1 MNKCLVTTLKASTN
15 NEALSKYNVLTVKI
29 KAMDTEDIYSQIFA
43 VGASG
48 AGGVSINSK
57 DVGLYKSGIS
67 GELLPYPITLNANG
81 GINSHFENKDGT
93 IEISGKYNIVTLAFE
108 YPVILRARELYGLPD
123 RCFSKLMFKSIEENE
138 IDATRIVSKVNVS
151 SLERL
156 SIPIN
161 VRIINKLTAATAG
174 NFTKIQMIEDGFVY
188 LFDGLTLE
196 NIVNCI
202 GVTTIATPLT
212 GNISSLRKMTKLG
225 SISFFDNKQCSG
237 DIMDFITP
245 WIQAGRTS
253 GKVKTI
259 YLKGQ
264 RNITLNGSPLTFPEG
279 SYGANG
285 VCYINWTS
293 NGTVTFTAS

>member
-29 KAMDTEDIYSQIFA
+29 KAMDTENIYSQILI
-43 VGASG
+43 VGVSS
-48 AGGVSINSK
+48 AGSVSINSK
-57 DVGLYKSGIS
+57 NVGLYKSGIS
-67 GELLPYPITLNANG
+67 GELLPCPITLGANE
-81 GINSHFENKDGT
+81 GISSHFENKNGT
-93 IEISGKYNIVTLAFE
+93 IEISGKYNIEQLAFE
-108 YPVILRARELYGLPD
+108 STVILRARELYGLPD
-123 RCFSKLMFKSIEENE
+123 GCLRKLIFKTIEENE
-138 IDATRIVSKVNVS
+138 IDATRIVSKVDVSSVERLYIPTNVS
-151 SLERL
+151 
-156 SIPIN
+156 
-161 VRIINKLTAATAG
+161 VINKLTAATAG
-174 NFTKIQMIEDGFVY
+174 NFIKIQYIEAGFDV

-196 NIVNCI
+196 DIVNCI
-202 GVTTIATPLT
+202 GVTTISNPLT
-212 GNISSLRKMTKLG
+212 GNISSLRKMTKLN

-237 DIMDFITP
+237 DIMGFITP

-253 GKVKTI
+253 GKLRTQ

-264 RNITLNGSPLTFPEG
+264 RNITLNGSPITFPEG